1 MSLFEGDGGIYQ
13 PSKAGGWPNQQVE
26 HASLRSQ
33 SPMYFDFIA
42 REEYVLVIRGK
53 SSKRCDCGRSIFV
66 CAAMVVRAP
75 KFELTLFPSLKLGFA
90 NP

>member
-1 MSLFEGDGGIYQ
+1 MSLFEGDRDIYQ
-13 PSKAGGWPNQQVE
+13 PSKAGGWPNPQVE

-53 SSKRCDCGRSIFV
+53 SSKRCDCGRSILCV
-66 CAAMVVRAP
+66 GLVVRAP